1 MLLNEG
7 QTALCDGTA
16 QVVKRIVARERAARV
31 AVQYAAENR
40 K

>member
-1 MLLNEG
+1 MLLNED

-16 QVVKRIVARERAARV
+16 QVAKRIVAPERAARA